1 MKIPSLVRAKW
12 SEHRER
18 LKPFIDGI
26 GLKTKDPELY
36 TNTNEACSHERAF
49 LFLSPDGFC
58 VLQPRYQREI
68 IYLDI
73 VIAHFSGGNALQKYL
88 QPLITLAKKGDAQ
101 YLRFYTVRKSADKI
115 APKYG
120 WEKQGYHRNLAIWRY
135 KL

>member
-1 MKIPSLVRAKW
+1 MKIPSLVRVKW

-18 LKPFIDGI
+18 LKPFIDEI
-26 GLKTKDPELY
+26 ALKTNDPQLY
-36 TNTNEACSHERAF
+36 TNTNKACSNEWAF

-68 IYLDI
+68 IYLD
-73 VIAHFSGGNALQKYL
+73 VTIAYCSGGNALKKYL
-88 QPLITLAKKGDAQ
+88 PFIVMLAKKGAAQ
-101 YLRFYTVRKSADKI
+101 FLRFYTVRKGFEKI